1 MRMSLILR
9 LVLVLFMAS
18 AAPAAAQDAAPPAPT
33 TLPGMMIISDSNA
46 QAIGPYLY
54 VTRDPTQVL
63 SYSNLVN
70 GHLGTRRGTRSD
82 REVVSLGSDGV
93 PHWLIFSV
101 RNNSTTQERWV
112 ISLGTRAEGRYGGFS
127 RLFAYDHF
135 GRHYLTYAMPDSAG
149 NMPEPE
155 TLPLGGAGIPLT
167 LAPGQQ
173 TLVALYLVPDAG
185 GLTSIVPRIMAESAF
200 MRRSTHLP
208 SMQNVILFSLGISIL
223 FLLSFLILRGRW
235 IALSAGFYLLA
246 QTALYMLPESTLYSQ
261 STLVAEIPLLLFS
274 LTVILGFGLSR
285 SYFRIGRDS
294 RRETMI
300 IGGAVLAC
308 VIFPL
313 VGLIGARDDS
323 LARLLLLGGTPLIG
337 LCLLVFLT
345 TAQAISGKAGG
356 FPFAAGWWLLL
367 VGAMITAMTFLGW
380 LPQTAHLTGAYW
392 GAAALHAYALAAT
405 IAYQAH
411 LLDRLRRK
419 HEKTAE
425 EDAESVSMVRQA
437 RDSSENARL
446 LRVIEHERQILQEL
460 RDRELQQNEEMRR
473 AKEAADLAN
482 RAKSAFLAVIS
493 HEIRTPMSGIM
504 GMVRLLQDTTLN
516 KEQKDYARTIQDS
529 CEAMLALLND
539 ILDFEKIETGRME
552 LEIVDFDLYRL
563 INDILTLMSGH
574 ANQKRTLLKSDIDPA
589 TPRFMRGDPVRL
601 RQILLNLT
609 SNAIKF
615 TDEGSVTLTVRP
627 VSDDANQKQGWMR
640 LYFSVRDSGIGIS
653 KEAQKNLFNP
663 FSQADTS
670 ISRRYGGSGLGLAIC
685 QRLTEAMGGKIAI
698 DSIENEGSTFF
709 FSIVMET
716 GSASG
721 ASTTDKKP
729 ALPPNPSS
737 DKRKL
742 SVLCVDDNEINRRLM
757 QEFITRLGHTPT
769 LADSGEGALE
779 IVESS
784 TPFDIILMDV
794 QLPGISGMGATRAIR
809 SLKDPVKAKT
819 PVVALTGNVQDEDI
833 RNCYAANMNGHLSKP
848 LDFDRLKEELDK
860 ALSGNFDNPVSLEST
875 NAAPPINTATLI
887 LEDDMQS
894 DISGTPK
901 PGISDDQPFLLPGDR
916 EDPAD
921 VFEDFEIIE
930 DDNAPTQKGDDS
942 QADNVPLI
950 HSYAMDISDQDLEED
965 SFAHAIMIGELAAK
979 EDEEDQKIQA
989 PLPGTAIRTF
999 DPSGLADLKTAMKPA
1014 DLQDMIQSLIDKIEE
1029 IITSMND
1036 AATRNDIA
1044 TIRNRGH
1051 ELKGMCGN
1059 FGLRDL
1065 SAAGGGI
1072 EKAAQDGEDIES
1084 LQARIATLPDLSRRA
1099 IFAIEDW
1106 MNA

>member
-1 MRMSLILR
+1 
-9 LVLVLFMAS
+9 MAS
-18 AAPAAAQDAAPPAPT
+18 AAPAAAQDATPSAPT
-33 TLPGMMIISDSNA
+33 TLPGMMILGGTEA
-46 QAIGPYLY
+46 QPLGPHIYT
-54 VTRDPTQVL
+54 TRDPTQVL

-70 GHLGTRRGTRSD
+70 GHLGTRRGIRSD
-82 REVVSLGSDGV
+82 REIISLGSDGV

-101 RNNSTTQERWV
+101 RNNNPTQERWV
-112 ISLGTRAEGRYGGFS
+112 ISLGTRAEGRYGGLS

-135 GRHYLTYAMPDSAG
+135 GQRYLTYAMPDSAG

-167 LAPGQQ
+167 LAPGKQ
-173 TLVALYLVPDAG
+173 TLIALYLIPDAG
-185 GLTSIVPRIMAESAF
+185 GLTRITPKIMAESTFIQAP
-200 MRRSTHLP
+200 THIL
-208 SMQNVILFSLGISIL
+208 SMQNIIFFSLGASIL

-235 IALSAGFYLLA
+235 IALPAIFYLLA
-246 QTALYMLPESTLYSQ
+246 QTAFYALPEPGLYSR
-261 STLVAEIPLLLFS
+261 SALVAEIPLLLFS
-274 LTVILGFGLSR
+274 LTVIFGFALSR
-285 SYFRIGRDS
+285 AYFRIGRDS
-294 RRETMI
+294 KRETMI
-300 IGGAVLAC
+300 VGGASLAC
-308 VIFPL
+308 IIFPL
-313 VGLIGARDDS
+313 VGLVGASDDS
-323 LARLLLLGGTPLIG
+323 LARLLLLGATPLVG
-337 LCLLVFLT
+337 LCFLVFLT

-356 FPFAAGWWLLL
+356 LPFAAGWWLLL
-367 VGAMITAMTFLGW
+367 VGAIITAMTFLGW
-380 LPQTAHLTGAYW
+380 LPQTSHFASAYW
-392 GAAALHAYALAAT
+392 WAAVLHAYALSAT

-411 LLDRLRRK
+411 LLDRLHK
-419 HEKTAE
+419 KNEKTAE

-460 RDRELQQNEEMRR
+460 RDRELQQNEEMRH

-574 ANQKRTLLKSDIDPA
+574 ANQKRIFLKTDIDPA

-627 VSDDANQKQGWMR
+627 VSDDTNQKQGWMR

-685 QRLTEAMGGKIAI
+685 QRLAEAMGGKIAI
-698 DSIENEGSTFF
+698 DSIEGEGSTFF

-721 ASTTDKKP
+721 ATTGDKKP
-729 ALPPNPSS
+729 TPPPAASN

-742 SVLCVDDNEINRRLM
+742 AVLCVDDNDINRRLM

-779 IVESS
+779 IVESNP
-784 TPFDIILMDV
+784 PFDIILMDV

-809 SLKDPVKAKT
+809 SLKDPTKAKT

-848 LDFDRLKEELDK
+848 LDFDRLKEELEK
-860 ALSGNFDNPVSLEST
+860 TLSGNFDNPISIDYADTIQPANTVPLVLKDETQNDIQSIAENTIDNES
-875 NAAPPINTATLI
+875 
-887 LEDDMQS
+887 
-894 DISGTPK
+894 
-901 PGISDDQPFLLPGDR
+901 FLLPGGR
-916 EDPAD
+916 EAPESLFDD
-921 VFEDFEIIE
+921 EKIQEDNPES
-930 DDNAPTQKGDDS
+930 DTL
-942 QADNVPLI
+942 PLI
-950 HSYAMDISDQDLEED
+950 HAYAMDVSDQELEED
-965 SFAHAIMIGELAAK
+965 SFAQAIMIGNLAANEAEQDK
-979 EDEEDQKIQA
+979 K
-989 PLPGTAIRTF
+989 LPTPASGSAIRTF

-1029 IITSMND
+1029 IITAMND
-1036 AATRNDIA
+1036 AVARGDIE

-1059 FGLRDL
+1059 FGLLDL
-1065 SAAGGGI
+1065 SAAGAGI
-1072 EKAAQDGEDIES
+1072 EKSAQKDEDIES
-1084 LQARIATLPDLSRRA
+1084 LEVRIAALPDLSRRA
-1099 IFAIEDW
+1099 TFALEEW
-1106 MNA
+1106 MNT